1 MNANISN
8 LSTANP
14 DVAANLQSFKIRFE
28 DFEIRR
34 IPLIEQD
41 SLLLLTARL
50 RNLFSLPNDARIT
63 IAYKDLEGDQVTIG
77 SEEEYQLAL
86 ALHAGKNT
94 ISLSLFVVKNAL
106 VSLDRSSNFKGI
118 TSNEQQK
125 YQHPHQHP
133 YQHPHHH
140 HGNKYH
146 EKKEKVRKPVAR
158 FVKDVTFSENSEV
171 EPGATFIKTWR
182 FRNEGDFAWPSGIL
196 VKYIGKGGSDQMGA
210 PETVPV
216 PGIVQPNETVD
227 VSVQLTSPTE
237 SGRYTGY
244 WRLYD
249 PTVEKKFGPRFW
261 VQVTVPSGNSSPM
274 VSSSSEDDTRKKKEH
289 HDHHHRHHHHHKKN
303 DKEQFESY
311 VEIPDI
317 TGTEIRAVNPEDD
330 LTGAEIIAINPE
342 DDLTGT
348 ETIAVNTED
357 NDKKMKK
364 KEKCKEK
371 REEKREKKHK
381 KNSGSSSSDSCSSEE
396 EKEKGKRPK
405 RVKMAELLG
414 QLASMGFND
423 KGANVK
429 LLKKYDRD
437 LGKVVHALVEKIA
450 KETTT
455 V

>member
-1 MNANISN
+1 MNANIISN
-8 LSTANP
+8 LSTATP
-14 DVAANLQSFKIRFE
+14 DVAANLRSFKIHFE

-34 IPLIEQD
+34 ISLIEQD
-41 SLLLLTARL
+41 SLLQLTARL
-50 RNLFSLPNDARIT
+50 RNLFSVPYDAQIT
-63 IAYKDLEGDQVTIG
+63 IAYKDSDGDQVTIG
-77 SEEEYQLAL
+77 SEEEYKLAL

-94 ISLSLFVVKNAL
+94 ITLSLFVVKNGL
-106 VSLDRSSNFKGI
+106 VNLNQPSNLKGI

-125 YQHPHQHP
+125 YQHPH
-133 YQHPHHH
+133 HHH
-140 HGNKYH
+140 HGNRHHDNRHH

-182 FRNEGDFAWPSGIL
+182 FRNEGDAAWPPGVL

-210 PETVPV
+210 PEAVPV

-261 VQVTVPSGNSSPM
+261 VQVTVPSGNSSPI
-274 VSSSSEDDTRKKKEH
+274 VNSSSEDDKRKKKEH
-289 HDHHHRHHHHHKKN
+289 RDHRHHHHKKN
-303 DKEQFESY
+303 NDEEQFESY
-311 VEIPDI
+311 VEIPDV
-317 TGTEIRAVNPEDD
+317 TGTDITTAVNP
-330 LTGAEIIAINPE
+330 
-342 DDLTGT
+342 
-348 ETIAVNTED
+348 ED

-364 KEKCKEK
+364 KGKHEKE
-371 REEKREKKHK
+371 HK
-381 KNSGSSSSDSCSSEE
+381 KKSGSSSSDTGSSGE
-396 EKEKGKRPK
+396 EKEKEKRPK
-405 RVKMAELLG
+405 RVKMAELLV

-423 KGANVK
+423 KGANIK

-437 LGKVVHALVEKIA
+437 LGKVVRALVEMVA
-450 KETTT
+450 QETTSAENT
-455 V
+455 TTDVANSEKV